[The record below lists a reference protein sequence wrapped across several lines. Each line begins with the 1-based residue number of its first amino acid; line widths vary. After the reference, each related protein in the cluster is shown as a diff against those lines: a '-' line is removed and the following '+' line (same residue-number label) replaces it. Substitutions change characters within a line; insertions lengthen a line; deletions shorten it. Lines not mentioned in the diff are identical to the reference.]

1 MLFFWGIFSKKKCIH
16 DLRHTTA
23 TDLINKGLNIHSI
36 SKRLGHFNIGTTME
50 VYGHYL
56 EVVD

>member
-1 MLFFWGIFSKKKCIH
+1 M
-16 DLRHTTA
+16 
-23 TDLINKGLNIHSI
+23 HSI